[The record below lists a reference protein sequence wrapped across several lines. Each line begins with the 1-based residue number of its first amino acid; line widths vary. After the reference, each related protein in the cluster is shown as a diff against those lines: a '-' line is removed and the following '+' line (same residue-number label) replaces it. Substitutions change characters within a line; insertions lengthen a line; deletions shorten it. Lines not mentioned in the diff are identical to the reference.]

1 MVRLW
6 KIMFD
11 LVIIM
16 SVGVY
21 SVWGVP
27 LRKIGFVKTNKNLL
41 FKNSKAYPSWK
52 KVIVVTQLF
61 STRISFWV
69 FLKGTFWQR
78 ILPFLI
84 CFCFMCL
91 SVRHTLFTVF
101 TGLFAPTSRSPMS
114 KLFRYLESLEK
125 SNGKKWSQIWTHFI
139 KSDV

>member
-1 MVRLW
+1 MERLW

-52 KVIVVTQLF
+52 KSYRCHATFFNSDKLLNC
-61 STRISFWV
+61 
-69 FLKGTFWQR
+69 LKGHLFDKGFCHFW
-78 ILPFLI
+78 FVFVS
-84 CFCFMCL
+84 CVCL
-91 SVRHTLFTVF
+91 SVTLCSLCLLVF
-101 TGLFAPTSRSPMS
+101 LPPLLEVQCPNFLDIWNPWKKVMERSGLRYEPTS
-114 KLFRYLESLEK
+114 
-125 SNGKKWSQIWTHFI
+125 
-139 KSDV
+139 